1 MPPLPILVFSFLSRA
16 LNPAASSSSPR
27 ITVTVLPPL
36 PPRVGCTRTICCA
49 LGVLAAGAAGRCRLS
64 ALLNSCQP
72 PFGIQLGAIG
82 SILPAA
88 RLPTL
93 SRRSA
98 VDPL

>member
-1 MPPLPILVFSFLSRA
+1 MPPLPIRVLSFFSSA
-16 LNPAASSSSPR
+16 LQPAASSARPR

-93 SRRSA
+93 GRRSA

>member
-1 MPPLPILVFSFLSRA
+1 
-16 LNPAASSSSPR
+16 
-27 ITVTVLPPL
+27 
-36 PPRVGCTRTICCA
+36 